1 MRILIVAT
9 SSRGGAG
16 IAALRS
22 YEALKKSGLDADF
35 ISLDQNQTA
44 SFTKSH
50 SLKKLLA
57 IVQRKALTFFQRL
70 LVQNSKELITSLS
83 FNSINRMYRNIYKN
97 YDVIHIHAF
106 YNLTTTAE
114 IARMS
119 TESKKVIVTL
129 HDERFFTGG
138 CHYSGHCKGFQSN
151 CKQCP
156 LVRSVFRSLPQISL
170 ENTLKFLQFAEQIQ
184 FVSPSRWLAEKAT
197 TSAVLAGRS
206 VHVISNPIPEIFTP
220 SLDKENSARSGYL
233 SIGFNAYSVDNPLKG
248 FSVLRS
254 ALEKLSDND
263 KAKIRLKVASQS
275 LNIASIQGVQIDLV
289 APISDRELSD
299 FYQSIDLLIVP
310 SLQDNSPSVIGE
322 ALASGIPVYGSDVG
336 GIPENLEKFEQYVF
350 ASGDVEALSK
360 KIIEALHFGLPSIDS
375 EKARF
380 EFSVGSY
387 ARRII
392 EIYSL

>member
-1 MRILIVAT
+1 MRVLIIAT

-22 YEALKKSGLDADF
+22 YEALKESGLDADF
-35 ISLDQNQTA
+35 ISLDQSQTD

-50 SLKKLLA
+50 SLKKFLA
-57 IVQRKALTFFQRL
+57 IGQRKAITLFQRL
-70 LVQNSKELITSLS
+70 LVQNSKEPITSLS
-83 FNSINRMYRNIYKN
+83 FDSINQADRSIFKG

-119 TESKKVIVTL
+119 TDSKKVIVTL

-138 CHYSGHCKGFQSN
+138 CHYSGQCKGFQSN

-156 LVRSVFRSLPQISL
+156 LVRSAFRSLPQLSL
-170 ENTLKFLQFAEQIQ
+170 ESTLKSLQSAEKIQ

-197 TSAVLAGRS
+197 TSAALTGRR

-220 SLDKENSARSGYL
+220 SLDRKNSGESGNL

-263 KAKIRLKVASQS
+263 KARIHLKVASQS
-275 LNIASIQGVQIDLV
+275 LNIASIQGVRIDLV
-289 APISDRELSD
+289 APNSDRELSD

-336 GIPENLEKFEQYVF
+336 GIPESLEKFEQFVF
-350 ASGDVEALSK
+350 TPGDVEALSQR
-360 KIIEALHFGLPSIDS
+360 IIEALHFGLPSIDS
-375 EKARF
+375 EEARF
-380 EFSVGSY
+380 EFSAGSY
-387 ARRII
+387 ARQIT

>member
-22 YEALKKSGLDADF
+22 YEALRESGLDASF
-35 ISLDQNQTA
+35 ISLDQNQATT
-44 SFTKSH
+44 FTTSN
-50 SLKKLLA
+50 SLKKFFA
-57 IVQRKALTFFQRL
+57 ITQRKALTFFQRL
-70 LVQNSKELITSLS
+70 VVQNSKEPITSLS
-83 FNSINRMYRNIYKN
+83 FDSISWINGGVFKD
-97 YDVIHIHAF
+97 YDVIHLHAF

-114 IARMS
+114 IAKLS
-119 TESKKVIVTL
+119 AGSKKVIVTL

-138 CHYSGHCKGFQSN
+138 CHYSGHCEAFQSN

-156 LVRSVFRSLPQISL
+156 LVRSVFRSLPQHSL
-170 ENTLKFLQFAEQIQ
+170 ESTLKSLQIAKQIQ
-184 FVSPSRWLAEKAT
+184 FVSPSRWLAEKAM
-197 TSAVLAGRS
+197 TSAALKDRS
-206 VHVISNPIPEIFTP
+206 IHVISNPIPEIFAP
-220 SLDKENSARSGYL
+220 SLDKKNATRIGNL

-248 FSVLRS
+248 FSILRS

-263 KAKIRLKVASQS
+263 KAKIHLKVASQS
-275 LNIASIQGVQIDLV
+275 SNIASINGVHIDLV
-289 APISDRELSD
+289 APNSDRELSD

-322 ALASGIPVYGSDVG
+322 ALASGIPVYGSNVG

-350 ASGDVEALSK
+350 PSGDVDALSK
-360 KIIEALHFGLPSIDS
+360 RILDALQFGLPSIDH

-380 EFSVGSY
+380 EFSAGSY
-387 ARRII
+387 ARRIA